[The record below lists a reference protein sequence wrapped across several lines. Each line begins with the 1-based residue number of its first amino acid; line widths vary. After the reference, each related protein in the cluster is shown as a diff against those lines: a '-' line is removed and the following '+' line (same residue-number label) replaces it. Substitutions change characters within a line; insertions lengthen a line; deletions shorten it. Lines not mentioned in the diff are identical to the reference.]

1 MSSEYMYLDKPNL
14 PVVLKGASGFMRY
27 IVEVMSAP

>member
-1 MSSEYMYLDKPNL
+1 MSFEYVYLDKPNL

>member
-1 MSSEYMYLDKPNL
+1 MSSEYMHMEKPDL

>member
-1 MSSEYMYLDKPNL
+1 MSSEYMYLDKQNL